1 MRGNDTIEVCRGD
14 GTVDTVCTE
23 DLVPGD
29 VIIIPTNGC
38 TLYCDAI
45 LLFGTCIV
53 NESMLTGKF
62 IAVCVLRLN
71 IDMGPLWRA

>member
-1 MRGNDTIEVCRGD
+1 VHGSDIIEVCRGD
-14 GTVDTVCTE
+14 GTVDTVRTE

-45 LLFGTCIV
+45 LLVGTCVV

-62 IAVCVLRLN
+62 ITIFVMRLN
-71 IDMGPLWRA
+71 IDMEPLWRA